1 MNFNTFAA
9 TAAALLLAACAGAA
23 APEMP
28 PAASDRPALNSPA
41 GIAQQL
47 VAERTGARAED
58 VEIVST
64 LAMDFSDS
72 SLGCPK
78 PGMSY
83 LQVITPGYQVLAS
96 YAGKT
101 YDVRIAGQRA
111 LICDKTVERGTGR
124 PKP

>member
-1 MNFNTFAA
+1 MNLHTFAA
-9 TAAALLLAACAGAA
+9 TSIALLLAACAGAA

-28 PAASDRPALNSPA
+28 PPAGERPALNSPA

-47 VAERTGARAED
+47 VAEQTGARAEE

-64 LAMDFSDS
+64 KQVDFSDS
-72 SLGCPK
+72 SLGCPQ

-83 LQVITPGYQVLAS
+83 LQVITPGYQVLAAH
-96 YAGKT
+96 AGKT

-111 LICDKTVERGTGR
+111 LICDKSVSRETSRQ
-124 PKP
+124 KF

>member
-1 MNFNTFAA
+1 M
-9 TAAALLLAACAGAA
+9 ALLLSACAGAA

-28 PAASDRPALNSPA
+28 PAADGRPALKSPA

-47 VAERTGARAED
+47 VAEQTGARAED

-64 LAMDFSDS
+64 QQVDFSDS
-72 SLGCPK
+72 SLGCPQ

-83 LQVITPGYQVLAS
+83 LQVITPGHQVLVS
-96 YAGKT
+96 HAGKT

-111 LICDKTVERGTGR
+111 LICDKSMGRETRR
-124 PKP
+124 PKL